1 MIMTNINIM
10 NIIVK
15 TLGVATI
22 SGVFKQKTT
31 EETFK
36 LGFDM

>member
-1 MIMTNINIM
+1 MIMTNINIT

>member
-1 MIMTNINIM
+1 MAMTNINIM
-10 NIIVK
+10 NVTVK
-15 TLGVATI
+15 TLGVATE

-31 EETFK
+31 EGTFK